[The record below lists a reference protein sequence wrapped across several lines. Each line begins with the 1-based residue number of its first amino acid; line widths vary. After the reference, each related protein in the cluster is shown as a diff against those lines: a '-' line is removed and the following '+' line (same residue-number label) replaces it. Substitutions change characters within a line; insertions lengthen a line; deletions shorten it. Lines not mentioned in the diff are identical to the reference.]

1 MEIDLR
7 TANLLAKHSI
17 PAGMGDF
24 VMFKPGVAPPKFFTQ
39 MYPGQSLEN
48 VNNEPTLTSSDV
60 NLPAQLAPGFYP
72 TYSQPQTYISSGV
85 GPDGDCHPC
94 LQIVPGSQIGCCPGT
109 VTYQDNINPWA
120 GNAPTTVDQI
130 QLDPAW
136 ALTSVVPSV
145 DSIPDATWTVDDLL
159 HEEQKV
165 ITAQQDLMRT
175 GVPTYVAA
183 QGSLLGMGNTAG
195 VTKEK
200 KVALTKAVKQIE
212 EMTDRAVAN
221 NDKVAGAALRNMIL
235 NYRTEINKQRWTD
248 SSSFFS
254 FGDKYETAS
263 ELIASLGA
271 SQNRLIKLDNPSSIT
286 ALAIDDKGRPVQHSQ
301 IAAAGGSILQSMVET
316 GTELWDTPGQVA
328 RGAADAI
335 SKAAAAAKGA
345 YQEGK
350 ENIDKFSTLATVGL
364 VVAGIAAVAYGLH
377 QVRMAVK

>member
-48 VNNEPTLTSSDV
+48 VNNEPTLTPSDV

-136 ALTSVVPSV
+136 ALTSVVPSA

-200 KVALTKAVKQIE
+200 KVALTKAVKNVE
-212 EMTDRAVAN
+212 EMTNTAVN
-221 NDKVAGAALRNMIL
+221 TQNQVLGATARRVIL
-235 NYRTEINKQRWTD
+235 NVRDEINKQRWTD
-248 SSSFFS
+248 SSWWSGF
-254 FGDKYETAS
+254 DTAA
-263 ELIASLGA
+263 ELVARLGA
-271 SQNRLIKLDNPSSIT
+271 AQNRLIRLEDPTRIT
-286 ALAIDDKGRPVQHSQ
+286 AKAVDDKGRP
-301 IAAAGGSILQSMVET
+301 IANSSAASFTKEYLDVSLQSAKDAASNVSSIVDNQTKLAMAA
-316 GTELWDTPGQVA
+316 VA
-328 RGAADAI
+328 
-335 SKAAAAAKGA
+335 
-345 YQEGK
+345 
-350 ENIDKFSTLATVGL
+350 
-364 VVAGIAAVAYGLH
+364 VAGIAAVAYGLH